1 MLLFV
6 EPEYLIR
13 VWATHLSI
21 FLFPIFFFPKITE
34 IIEIQ
39 RTDISWGWLRLPAE
53 WIPADMGDDCLL
65 ILPDFG
71 CLSVTFLAIFSTS
84 LVFSLLVLVFCC
96 ILVICPSQFVSCL
109 SPGRRW
115 RITGSAVSPTGPD
128 IQSQTIEMSL
138 GGAEERPGAVSGRVR
153 MTSKARYL
161 ALDGLPMSD
170 LFKYPGGSVD

>member
-1 MLLFV
+1 
-6 EPEYLIR
+6 
-13 VWATHLSI
+13 
-21 FLFPIFFFPKITE
+21 
-34 IIEIQ
+34 
-39 RTDISWGWLRLPAE
+39 
-53 WIPADMGDDCLL
+53 MGDDCLL
-65 ILPDFG
+65 ILPNFG
-71 CLSVTFLAIFSTS
+71 CLSVTFLAILSTS
-84 LVFSLLVLVFCC
+84 LIFSLLVLVFCC

-115 RITGSAVSPTGPD
+115 RITGSVAGSAVSPTGPD
-128 IQSQTIEMSL
+128 IQSQTLEMSL

>member
-1 MLLFV
+1 
-6 EPEYLIR
+6 
-13 VWATHLSI
+13 
-21 FLFPIFFFPKITE
+21 
-34 IIEIQ
+34 
-39 RTDISWGWLRLPAE
+39 
-53 WIPADMGDDCLL
+53 MGDDCLL
-65 ILPDFG
+65 ILPNFG
-71 CLSVTFLAIFSTS
+71 CLSVTFLAILSTS
-84 LVFSLLVLVFCC
+84 LIFSLLVLVFCC

-128 IQSQTIEMSL
+128 IQSQTLEMSL
-138 GGAEERPGAVSGRVR
+138 GGDEERPGAVSGRVR